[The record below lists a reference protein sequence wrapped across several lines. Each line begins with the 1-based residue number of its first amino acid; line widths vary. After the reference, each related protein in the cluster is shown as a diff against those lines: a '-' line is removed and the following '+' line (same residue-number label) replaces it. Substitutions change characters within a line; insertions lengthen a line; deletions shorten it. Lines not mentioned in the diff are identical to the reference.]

1 MKINLLIFFL
11 SIRSINAFP
20 KSLTRYVK
28 MNADNPRLSDIDNQL
43 EKLGEEFKAL
53 RKEKYKIIGS
63 KPGLK
68 ILNDSEYEE
77 NLKKKIYDE
86 DEDDDNKFPLGIPII
101 IKHQRNPQNDITSE
115 NFEIIKNNS
124 MNFTHIGGY
133 DLIKSELMQCAD
145 MLTNFSKYEK
155 FNVRTPKGLIL
166 EGPPGNGKT
175 LIAKC
180 FSGEINVS
188 FISVSGSQFQEKY
201 VGVGASRVRELFKL
215 AKENKPCIIFIDE
228 IDAIGRKRST
238 DDINPNSERDSTLNE
253 LLVSLDGFKDTN
265 GVFVI
270 GATNRVDLLDSA
282 LVRPGRI
289 DKSIYIGLPDT
300 KTRESIINIHIVGK
314 PYDNSISIEN
324 LIEMTQGLSGAQIE
338 NLLNEAML
346 FSLRNNKECI
356 SKVEIEFILN
366 RILVG
371 WQSSENNYSDESL
384 YQIAIHEMGHA
395 IVGMLS
401 DYKKI
406 LKISLNLWSPK
417 TPGYTLFES
426 KDNIS
431 MDTKESLVTHLMVLL
446 GGRIAEEEFFGNT
459 ISTGASHDLVQ
470 AKEIAENMI
479 VNYGM
484 GKKIL
489 QSYAS
494 DKSKEVIDNEINEL
508 ILTAYTRA
516 KVLILN
522 SKKLIDECAKILVIE
537 HVLLPEMVE
546 KKINSKYSHLKN
558 K

>member
-265 GVFVI
+265 GVFII

-356 SKVEIEFILN
+356 SKIEIEFILN

-537 HVLLPEMVE
+537 HVLLPEIVE